1 MSAQLKPLNTAPEM
15 SDLLNKV
22 ADKTRSIWETVG
34 LQLNISSDRIKSI
47 SESYPRN
54 AIRCYTEVFDV
65 WHKSGSPPY
74 TWATIID
81 ALRAPSVGE
90 HQLATELQ
98 EWLTNS
104 FFSA

>member
-1 MSAQLKPLNTAPEM
+1 MSVQLKPLNTEPEL

-22 ADKTRSIWETVG
+22 ADKTRSIWETIG

-47 SESYPRN
+47 SESYPRSP
-54 AIRCYTEVFDV
+54 IRCYAEVFDV
-65 WHKSGSPPY
+65 WRKSGSPPY

-81 ALRAPSVGE
+81 ALRAPIVGE

-98 EWLTNS
+98 QWLTNQK
-104 FFSA
+104 